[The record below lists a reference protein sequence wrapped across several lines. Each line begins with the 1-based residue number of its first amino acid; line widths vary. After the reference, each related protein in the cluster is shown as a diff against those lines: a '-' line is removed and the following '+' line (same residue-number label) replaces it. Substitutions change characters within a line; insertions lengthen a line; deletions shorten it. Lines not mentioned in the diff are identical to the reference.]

1 MSVEVVI
8 TGLGVVA
15 PIGIG
20 IEAVWDSLV
29 ARRSGVRTL
38 TAFDVSKLPIRFGGE
53 VADFDAKLYVK
64 PRKSL
69 KVMSRDIQ
77 LAFAAA
83 DQSWTAAG
91 LAAGSFDPDRLGVVF
106 GSDLIH
112 PDPEEM
118 YAAYRQC
125 LDATREFDGKRWGD
139 AALREIYPLWMLKH
153 LPNMPACH
161 IGISI
166 DARGPNNTITLGEVS
181 SAAAFAEALQTIR
194 RGRADVMLAGGT
206 GSRITPTA
214 MLRSTTRPSSRD
226 NDEPHRASR
235 PFDAHRSGEVNG
247 EGAAAFVLESVES
260 ARRRGAKPLAQCLGV
275 GSSFG
280 RAADGGAT
288 CDTISAAITRTLADA
303 GISAADVGLVVAAGR
318 STELGDIAEAM
329 AIRNVLGDVA
339 VTAPSSFYGNLG
351 SAAGA
356 VALAVAVAGLQHRT
370 VPPTLNYET
379 PDPQCPIHVVNSTGE
394 PLTRPIALVLSH
406 TPMGQ
411 AAALAVAA
419 AE

>member
-1 MSVEVVI
+1 MSVEVI
-8 TGLGVVA
+8 ISGLGVVS

-20 IEAVWDSLV
+20 LDAVWNALV
-29 ARRSGVRTL
+29 TKQSGVRTL

-53 VADFDAKLYVK
+53 VADFDPKLYVK

-83 DQSWTAAG
+83 DQAWADGGFASGA
-91 LAAGSFDPDRLGVVF
+91 FDPERLGVVF

-118 YAAYRQC
+118 HAAYRQC
-125 LDATREFDGKRWGD
+125 LDEASEFDGTRWGD

-161 IGISI
+161 IGIAI

-181 SAAAFAEALQTIR
+181 SAAAVAEALQTIR
-194 RGRADVMLAGGT
+194 RGRADVMLTGGT

-214 MLRSTTRPSSRD
+214 MLRSTTGPSSRD
-226 NDEPHRASR
+226 NTEPQRASR
-235 PFDAHRSGEVNG
+235 PFDAGRNGEVNG
-247 EGAAAFVLESVES
+247 EGAAAFVLESADS
-260 ARRRGAKPLAQCLGV
+260 ARRRGAKPQAKCLGV
-275 GSSFG
+275 GSGFG
-280 RAADGGAT
+280 RTSAGGAT
-288 CDTISAAITRTLADA
+288 SETIAAAIRRTLDDA
-303 GISAADVGLVVAAGR
+303 GLAAADVGFVVAAGR
-318 STELGDIAEAM
+318 STMQDDAAEAA
-329 AIRNVLGDVA
+329 AIRAVLGDVP

-356 VALAVAVAGLQHRT
+356 VALAVAVAGLKHRT
-370 VPPTLNYET
+370 VPPTLNYEV
-379 PDPQCPIHVVNSTGE
+379 PDPQCAIHVAVDSE
-394 PLTRPIALVLSH
+394 PLEKCVAIVLSH

-411 AAALAVAA
+411 SAALAVAA
-419 AE
+419 GE